1 MSHTIKKNYK
11 AGCADTFY
19 ELLSA
24 IAYARFDV
32 NIHADRES
40 LTIRLEFDEKD
51 DSSTIDELYG
61 IAGRMGVEVSD
72 VDSTFVFA
80 EDYDDFIAESKQTVK
95 EAKEAI
101 ATIAKER
108 DMARKDKEFYRQCFN
123 RKSDQYD
130 RTKKQIEA
138 ITVMMQNIFPENN
151 GVQE

>member
-1 MSHTIKKNYK
+1 MSHKFKKNYK
-11 AGCADTFY
+11 TGCTDTFY
-19 ELLSA
+19 EFLNE
-24 IAYARFDV
+24 IAYAQFYV
-32 NIHADRES
+32 NIHADRDS
-40 LTIRLEFDEKD
+40 LTIRLEFNEDD
-51 DSSTIDELYG
+51 DSAINELYE
-61 IAGRMGVEVSD
+61 IADKMGVEVSD

-80 EDYDDFIAESKQTVK
+80 EDYDDFIAESKKTVE
-95 EAKEAI
+95 EAKEVI

-123 RKSDQYD
+123 HKSDQYN